1 MLEVKSESS
10 VNGIIEEITDCGDVG
25 IAAVWALLHVQPEA
39 PSEQTNDIKE
49 ESGCDEKGDE
59 VPEEVN
65 PGKDV
70 ILKKLLDTFHNSEH
84 ARDKML
90 EAHPNLYRN
99 DNFANAW
106 KRFIASYM
114 IRL

>member
-1 MLEVKSESS
+1 M
-10 VNGIIEEITDCGDVG
+10 
-25 IAAVWALLHVQPEA
+25 
-39 PSEQTNDIKE
+39 
-49 ESGCDEKGDE
+49 
-59 VPEEVN
+59 N

-70 ILKKLLDTFHNSEH
+70 ILKKLLETFHNSEH

-90 EAHPNLYRN
+90 EADPNLERN

>member
-1 MLEVKSESS
+1 M
-10 VNGIIEEITDCGDVG
+10 
-25 IAAVWALLHVQPEA
+25 
-39 PSEQTNDIKE
+39 
-49 ESGCDEKGDE
+49 KGD
-59 VPEEVN
+59 
-65 PGKDV
+65 DV
-70 ILKKLLDTFHNSEH
+70 LRGSNHKKTSVLNLETFHNSEH

-90 EAHPNLYRN
+90 EADPNLERN